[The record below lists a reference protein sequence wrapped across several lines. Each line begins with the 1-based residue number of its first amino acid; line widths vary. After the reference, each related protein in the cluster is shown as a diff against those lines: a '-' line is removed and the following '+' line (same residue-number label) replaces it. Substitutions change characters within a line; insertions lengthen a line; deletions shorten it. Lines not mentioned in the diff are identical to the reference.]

1 MKPIRHRSP
10 NYKNTYSEN
19 FFKSSPNINQAN
31 IINFD
36 NKKDIINHS
45 SNKRTSFNNNNY
57 LSFSYNKDNYNY
69 YEEITNAF
77 NFITYV
83 LKQKDSQIQELK
95 LKIKDLEK
103 QLNDINETNMMT
115 FNNKDIIDSSSS
127 SNTYQI
133 KFLKNNKKSTSPD
146 TFNNRNKFLMN
157 NLWKIQNEF
166 NSNNNYNDESHNA
179 KIININKKN
188 NFENEIYNNNN
199 NNNINIIHKIKNSS
213 NNNKIN
219 NNIYRNINQNLNDS
233 RKISN
238 NNINYN
244 FNSFVNEMPNK
255 NINEHSSDKKNVNK
269 IRKESYHSNQNVNM
283 RNKVINVKQVNNTE
297 NKIFSTDSE
306 NLLGTEKM
314 KVVTLE
320 NSLYTSGKN
329 GSKSNSFHM
338 SDDNNT
344 ITSKNDVKNYLKEV
358 KSKLEPERF
367 KKFITQIK
375 ALTKNKN
382 NKEKNLIILQ
392 IKNLLIDK
400 NLIYKFENI
409 MKVNNN

>member
-1 MKPIRHRSP
+1 M
-10 NYKNTYSEN
+10 
-19 FFKSSPNINQAN
+19 INN
-31 IINFD
+31 SN
-36 NKKDIINHS
+36 
-45 SNKRTSFNNNNY
+45 NKRANYNNNY

-115 FNNKDIIDSSSS
+115 FNNKEIIDSSSS
-127 SNTYQI
+127 SNTYHL

-166 NSNNNYNDESHNA
+166 NGNYNDESHNA

-188 NFENEIYNNNN
+188 NFENEIFNNN

-213 NNNKIN
+213 NNNKMNN

-233 RKISN
+233 RKINN

-244 FNSFVNEMPNK
+244 FNNYINEMPNK
-255 NINEHSSDKKNVNK
+255 NINEHSSGKKNVNK

-297 NKIFSTDSE
+297 NKIFATDSE

-320 NSLYTSGKN
+320 NSLYTSGKT
-329 GSKSNSFHM
+329 GSKSNSFHI

-400 NLIYKFENI
+400 NLINKFENI